1 MQVVLRSD
9 IDKLG
14 KRGDIVDVA
23 DGFARN
29 FLIPRGQAFK
39 ATKNVNSQATAMRT
53 ARDRADAK
61 SREAAEGVAKNLVTQ
76 TVRMEARAGAE
87 GRLFGSITNAD
98 IVEALK
104 AQSGIELERRQIEVH
119 EPLRTL
125 GTHGVPVKLH
135 TDVHVTLNVEVVSDG
150 Q

>member
-9 IDKLG
+9 IDKVG

-29 FLIPRGQAFK
+29 YLIPRGQAFK
-39 ATKNVNSQATAMRT
+39 ATKNVTKQAESMRT
-53 ARDRADAK
+53 ARDRVDAK
-61 SREAAEGVAKNLVTQ
+61 NREAAEGVAKNLVTK
-76 TVRMEARAGAE
+76 TVRIEARAGAE
-87 GRLFGSITNAD
+87 GKLFGSITNAD

-104 AQSGIELERRQIEVH
+104 TQGGIELERKQIEVH
-119 EPLRTL
+119 EPLKTV

-135 TDVHVTLNVEVVSDG
+135 SDVHVTLNVEVVASG
-150 Q
+150 E